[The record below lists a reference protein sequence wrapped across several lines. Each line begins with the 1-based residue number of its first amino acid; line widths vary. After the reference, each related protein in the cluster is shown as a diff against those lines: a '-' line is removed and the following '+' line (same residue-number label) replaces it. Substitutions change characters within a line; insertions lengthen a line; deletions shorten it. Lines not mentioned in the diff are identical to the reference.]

1 MSRTSSEK
9 LERVAEHSR
18 RLRDDRAE
26 RRFRTRFWMLVA
38 GLSLVGAVF
47 LILGAFQGPKLSTAQ
62 IDAAR
67 AVEQPGQQLRL
78 FANQPVDEIDP
89 AQVSVEPAAE
99 IAVTV
104 QNELVTV
111 QFLDR
116 LAWSTEYT
124 VRVEEVTAPGRT
136 VAGTMEHR
144 FTTPD
149 GELLYLDRGEETDE
163 VLRAGIGGAG
173 RGDVLY
179 SAPGIQRFA
188 LVENALLVARD
199 APDAALGDEAP
210 DEGASLI
217 EIVNLDSGRTEEVRL
232 PSAVRVESM
241 IASPAGTTA
250 ALVLTS
256 VGVPAGEGEFQ
267 QSLVTLDLGGAR
279 EVQPVAGLDGALLR
293 VRDAWFAGSGTGMLA
308 HTLDGVLVQVDPEA
322 GAPPLPLGDYREV
335 YGPSSDGGSL
345 SASDDF
351 GGVLLDLASGE
362 EERIN
367 PSLFEGDVVFAGETF
382 VTAQG
387 LRVQKVAVA
396 ALDGSFTTLLV
407 ADDGGGA
414 SRLLARTIDDRGS
427 LGDLALAP
435 NDQYVAIE
443 VTPVLDEAVSDD
455 RIVDPQPTSV
465 TIAVIE
471 VATGAVVRTLEGFAP
486 AW

>member
-9 LERVAEHSR
+9 LERVAEQSR
-18 RLRDDRAE
+18 RLREDRAE

-38 GLSLVGAVF
+38 GLALISAVF
-47 LILGAFQGPKLSTAQ
+47 LVLGAFQGPKLSTAQ
-62 IDAAR
+62 VDAAR
-67 AVEQPGQQLRL
+67 ATEQPGQQLRL
-78 FANQPVDEIDP
+78 FANQPVDEVDA

-99 IAVTV
+99 VAVTV
-104 QNELVTV
+104 QNELISV
-111 QFLDR
+111 QFVDR
-116 LAWSTEYT
+116 LQWGTEYT
-124 VRVEEVTAPGRT
+124 VRVEGVTAPGRS
-136 VAGTMEHR
+136 VSGTMEHR

-149 GELLYLDRGEETDE
+149 GSLLYLDRGEEVDE
-163 VLRAGIGGAG
+163 VLRAGIEGAG
-173 RGDVLY
+173 PGEVLY

-199 APDAALGDEAP
+199 APDGGSG
-210 DEGASLI
+210 EGASVI

-241 IASPAGTTA
+241 TASPAGTTA

-256 VGVPAGEGEFQ
+256 AGVAAGEGEYQ

-279 EVQPVAGLDGALLR
+279 EVQPVADLDGEVLR
-293 VRDAWFAGSGTGMLA
+293 VREAWFPGSGTGMLV

-322 GAPPLPLGDYREV
+322 GTPPLPLGDYREV
-335 YGPSSDGGSL
+335 YGPSSDGASL
-345 SASDDF
+345 SAADDF
-351 GGVLLDLASGE
+351 GGVLLDLATGE
-362 EERIN
+362 EERVN
-367 PSLFEGDVVFAGETF
+367 PSLFEGDVVFAGETL

-396 ALDGSFTTLLV
+396 GLDGSFTTLLV
-407 ADDGGGA
+407 ADDGSGA

-427 LGDLALAP
+427 LGDVALAP

-443 VTPVLDEAVSDD
+443 VTPVLDEAVSDE

-465 TIAVIE
+465 TIAIID